1 MDSLTQP
8 SSWQAAFRIYLQPS
22 VVVMFFLGF
31 SAGLPLL
38 LVFST
43 LTAWLTDEGISRSA
57 IGFFAWVGMT
67 YSIKV
72 FWAPV
77 VDQVGI
83 RVLTPLLGKRRS
95 WLLLA
100 QLGVA
105 AGLVAMALID
115 VSQSLSVLVVAA
127 LVVAFSSATQD
138 VVIDAY
144 RIERAAP
151 EYQGALATTYSIG
164 NRMAMLVAGAGSLF
178 IAEAVSWSTAYG
190 AMAVIMLLCIVTTLV
205 IAEPDQ
211 QLAARQEHGLAL
223 FSAAWW
229 KAAVILP
236 FVDFFKRNGLAS
248 LLILLFIGLFRL
260 SDIVMGIMANP
271 FYLDLGF
278 TKGDIAR
285 VSKVF
290 GLIMTLVGSFVGG
303 LFVVRY
309 KVAWPLVIA
318 AISVALTNLLFAKL
332 ATIGPVINWLFV
344 TIGADNFCAGFA
356 GAVFIA
362 YLSGLTNRAYTA
374 TQYALFSS
382 LMTLPGKFVSGFSGM
397 VVDAQ
402 GYSFFFTYS
411 ALMGIPAVVM
421 ALIMARYRISH

>member
-1 MDSLTQP
+1 MDDLTQP
-8 SSWQAAFRIYLQPS
+8 RSWRAALSIYWQPS

-43 LTAWLTDEGISRSA
+43 LTAWLTDEGISRST
-57 IGFFAWVGMT
+57 IGFFAWVGIT

-83 RVLTPLLGKRRS
+83 RMLTPLLGKRRS

-100 QLGVA
+100 QLGVVS
-105 AGLVAMALID
+105 GLVVMSVID
-115 VSQSLSVLVVAA
+115 VSQSLSVLVAAA

-151 EYQGALATTYSIG
+151 EYQAALATTYSVG
-164 NRMAMLVAGAGSLF
+164 YRVAMLVAGAGSLF
-178 IAEAVSWSTAYG
+178 IAEAASWSTAYSV
-190 AMAVIMLLCIVTTLV
+190 MAVIMLLCIVTTLV

-211 QLAARQEHGLAL
+211 QLTRQEHGLAL

-271 FYLDLGF
+271 FYLDVGF
-278 TKGDIAR
+278 TKGEIAK

-290 GLIMTLVGSFVGG
+290 GLIMTLVGSLVGG

-318 AISVALTNLLFAKL
+318 ALGVALTNLLFAKL
-332 ATIGPVINWLFV
+332 ATIGPAINWLFV
-344 TIGADNFCAGFA
+344 TIGADNVCAGFA

-402 GYSFFFTYS
+402 GYSFFFIYA